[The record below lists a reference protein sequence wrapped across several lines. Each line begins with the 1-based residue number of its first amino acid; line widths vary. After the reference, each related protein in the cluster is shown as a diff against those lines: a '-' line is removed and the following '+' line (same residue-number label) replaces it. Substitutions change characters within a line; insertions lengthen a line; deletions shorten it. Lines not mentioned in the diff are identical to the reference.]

1 MANTTVVAGS
11 EQQLVRVFSGVIGGL
26 PAQVCDGRELHVF
39 LQNGKQF
46 SDWIKQRISQYG
58 FEENQDFECLSLK
71 SETQRKDGQRGVAKS
86 TDYHLT
92 LDMAKEL
99 SMVENNEQGRMA
111 RRYFIG
117 MERQALASPA
127 VASAS
132 ALPEPRVKTIQH
144 AFQGRQIAFAV
155 LDGKPWVCAAN
166 ICTALSL
173 GSSDRITRSLPA
185 QQKRRIQRGATG
197 LWMIDTAAALRAADY
212 CRNDPERGERYR
224 QWLSGVLAEIAA
236 TVPTTAAPVGDLSE
250 RDLACLYAVCEAA
263 DRVSAAHE
271 KLAPVFD
278 AMRSNA
284 LMGVSAALEALQV
297 GGRYLRH
304 RFGQGMQAAATA
316 SGLADPYMS
325 PNLLGIKLGNV
336 LAATV
341 PLQGELLAASDQFT
355 AVERFGLTQLLGCRL
370 MCSFDGDGKF
380 SVRSV
385 EPSAA
390 VLPAERVAGWI
401 GDREGLPRKYLPDV
415 LAAVAARMKTVH

>member
-1 MANTTVVAGS
+1 
-11 EQQLVRVFSGVIGGL
+11 
-26 PAQVCDGRELHVF
+26 
-39 LQNGKQF
+39 
-46 SDWIKQRISQYG
+46 
-58 FEENQDFECLSLK
+58 
-71 SETQRKDGQRGVAKS
+71 
-86 TDYHLT
+86 
-92 LDMAKEL
+92 
-99 SMVENNEQGRMA
+99 MVENNEQGRMA

-117 MERQALASPA
+117 MERQALAGSTPAA
-127 VASAS
+127 VA
-132 ALPEPRVKTIQH
+132 ALPEPGIKTIQH
-144 AFQGRQIAFAV
+144 VFQGRPISFAV
-155 LDGKPWVCAAN
+155 LAGKPWACAAN
-166 ICTALSL
+166 ICTALNI

-197 LWMIDTAAALRAADY
+197 LWMIDAAAALRAADY

-224 QWLSGVLAEIAA
+224 QWLAGVLAEIAA
-236 TVPTTAAPVGDLSE
+236 TVPATAAQVGDLND

-263 DRVSAAHE
+263 DRVSVAHE

-278 AMRSNA
+278 AMHSNA

-297 GGRYLRH
+297 GSRHLRQ

-316 SGLADPYMS
+316 SGLAEPYMS
-325 PNLLGIKLGNV
+325 PNLLGIKLGDV
-336 LAATV
+336 LAATA
-341 PLQGELLAASDQFT
+341 PLQGELLAANDQLT

-390 VLPAERVAGWI
+390 VLPAEQVAGWI